1 MKTPQLEIRSINDLN
16 NMIHSHRNDH
26 FVYRGEDN
34 IQYSLIP
41 RFGRYKSSKL
51 PEALL
56 AEKDILAE
64 FKRRSAPHITHQPTN
79 DWEWLAL
86 AQHYGLATR
95 LLDWTQNPFV
105 AAFFAV
111 SNYIEPIDRVIY
123 ALKVGWLEIPEEDKS
138 PFDIDTIKIYYP
150 KHIATRISVQMS
162 LFTVHPNPSITS
174 FGGNEPLERWIV
186 KEEAIIELGI
196 TLDRIGFN
204 QSTIFPGLEG
214 LATHINDWFLL
225 DELGESD

>member
-1 MKTPQLEIRSINDLN
+1 MKTPQREIRSINDLN

-51 PEALL
+51 PESLFT
-56 AEKDILAE
+56 EKNTLAE
-64 FKRRSAPHITHQPTN
+64 FKRRSAPHITYQPAN
-79 DWEWLAL
+79 DWEWLSL

-105 AAFFAV
+105 ASFFAV

-123 ALKVGWLEIPEEDKS
+123 ALKVSWLETPEEDKS

-150 KHIATRISVQMS
+150 KHIATRISAQMG
-162 LFTVHPNPSITS
+162 LFTVHPDPTIT
-174 FGGNEPLERWIV
+174 FEGEPLERWIV
-186 KEEAIIELGI
+186 KEEAIIDLGI

-204 QSTIFPGLEG
+204 HSTIFPGLDG
-214 LATHINDWFLL
+214 LAKHINDWFLL
-225 DELGESD
+225 GELEESN